1 MRKIFYFLIF
11 TQIYSINSRL
21 SCQTTYADIA
31 PILYEKCA
39 SCHRDGG
46 GAPFS
51 VLDYDEVY
59 SYLGAIY
66 HEVSENSMPPWA
78 PDTNYLHFIN
88 ERVLSENEK
97 ESLLN
102 WVLELGPLG
111 DTTELPPLPVFPPT
125 RLNGTPDL
133 ILNTPSFS
141 VNAISQD
148 VYNTVVVPTG
158 ITSERY
164 IRAMEIIPENPE
176 LTHHIVIN
184 ADESGVVSNDLS
196 GNSGTLHGD
205 IMVGGYAPGVNP
217 VVFPNSQELKMGI
230 KLPANADLI
239 LQIHTPYYTSLGPSY
254 GMDVNIQIRLYFF
267 PEEESNIRDVFSEVP
282 LQYWGNDFFI
292 LPNEIKTI
300 STESDPI
307 TSNIS
312 IFSALPHSHKICTE
326 ILNYAYLE
334 SDTIRLMKIDNWDF
348 EHQEYY
354 FYKNLVK
361 VPSQYVLHSDHTYEN
376 TTTNHHNPF
385 NPPQTITVGLFSN
398 DEMLFDGFQYMIYE
412 PGDEFI
418 NIDSILINDPLLNF
432 MYPNS
437 QTLNL
442 FFGWNLI
449 SSYINPNKSITE
461 LFETIS
467 SDIVIIKNGL
477 GQAYLPEWNFN
488 GIGDFNFLEGY
499 LVKVNNDVSLD
510 IIGDFVIPENSPL
523 NLDAGWSIISYLR
536 LDDVSADLIF
546 QDLLSNNNLIIAKN
560 NLGAAYLPEWNFN
573 GIGNLTP
580 GQGYQIKLNQSAELI
595 YFSIFDSY

>member
-1 MRKIFYFLIF
+1 MRKIFYILIF

-102 WVLELGPLG
+102 WVLELGTLG

-230 KLPANADLI
+230 M
-239 LQIHTPYYTSLGPSY
+239 G
-254 GMDVNIQIRLYFF
+254 
-267 PEEESNIRDVFSEVP
+267 
-282 LQYWGNDFFI
+282 
-292 LPNEIKTI
+292 
-300 STESDPI
+300 
-307 TSNIS
+307 
-312 IFSALPHSHKICTE
+312 
-326 ILNYAYLE
+326 
-334 SDTIRLMKIDNWDF
+334 
-348 EHQEYY
+348 
-354 FYKNLVK
+354 
-361 VPSQYVLHSDHTYEN
+361 
-376 TTTNHHNPF
+376 
-385 NPPQTITVGLFSN
+385 
-398 DEMLFDGFQYMIYE
+398 
-412 PGDEFI
+412 
-418 NIDSILINDPLLNF
+418 
-432 MYPNS
+432 
-437 QTLNL
+437 
-442 FFGWNLI
+442 
-449 SSYINPNKSITE
+449 
-461 LFETIS
+461 
-467 SDIVIIKNGL
+467 
-477 GQAYLPEWNFN
+477 
-488 GIGDFNFLEGY
+488 
-499 LVKVNNDVSLD
+499 
-510 IIGDFVIPENSPL
+510 
-523 NLDAGWSIISYLR
+523 
-536 LDDVSADLIF
+536 
-546 QDLLSNNNLIIAKN
+546 
-560 NLGAAYLPEWNFN
+560 
-573 GIGNLTP
+573 
-580 GQGYQIKLNQSAELI
+580 
-595 YFSIFDSY
+595 